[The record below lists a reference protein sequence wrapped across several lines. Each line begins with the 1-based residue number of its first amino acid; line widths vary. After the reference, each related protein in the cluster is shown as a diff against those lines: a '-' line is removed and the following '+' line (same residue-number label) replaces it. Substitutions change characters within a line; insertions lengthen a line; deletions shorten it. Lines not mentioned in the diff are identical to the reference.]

1 MHWIGTPPA
10 PRIHQWV
17 RTSDWIRSRDVTV
30 TITFALA
37 AALSNAVH
45 LMTQHAAS
53 VGVSKTHRGWDLV
66 AFLVRQP
73 LWLLG
78 WAAAAGGF
86 AFQAVALHSGQLSI
100 VQSLLVTE
108 LVFALLLRR
117 FWVHQHI
124 AKLAWI
130 AALIT
135 CAALTVFLT
144 AAEPHGG
151 HLEPDAAGWVSAL
164 SVFGSAVAV
173 FAVMARWGSPA
184 RRAAFYATAAS
195 ITWALMAAF
204 IKATTNVLVASGPLG
219 TLEHWPIYAL
229 IAAGVLG
236 SVLQQ
241 AALQAGPLS
250 VSQPLIVVVDPA
262 VAIALSVWIFD
273 ERFTVSVAQ
282 KTIAGVAFCVMALG
296 VTVLS
301 RTAPT
306 DLERSMVV
314 KRRGLGEAS

>member
-1 MHWIGTPPA
+1 
-10 PRIHQWV
+10 
-17 RTSDWIRSRDVTV
+17 VTI

-37 AALSNAVH
+37 AALANAVH

-53 VGVSKTHRGWDLV
+53 IGASDVHRGWKLV
-66 AFLVRQP
+66 SFLIRQP
-73 LWLLG
+73 LWLAG

-100 VQSLLVTE
+100 VQPLLVTE
-108 LVFALLLRR
+108 LVFALILRR
-117 FWVHQHI
+117 LWVRQHV
-124 AKLAWI
+124 ARTAWT

-144 AAEPHGG
+144 VAQPHGG
-151 HLEPDAAGWVSAL
+151 HLQPDVADWASAL
-164 SVFGSAVAV
+164 ATFGGAA
-173 FAVMARWGSPA
+173 ALLALMARRGTPT
-184 RRAAFYATAAS
+184 RRAALYATAAS

-204 IKATTNVLVASGPLG
+204 IKATTDVLAASGLLG
-219 TLEHWPIYAL
+219 MLEHWPLYAL
-229 IAAGVLG
+229 IASGVIG

-241 AALQAGPLS
+241 AALQVGPLS

-262 VAIALSVWIFD
+262 VAIVLSVWIFD
-273 ERFTVSVAQ
+273 ERFTTSLSQ
-282 KTIAGVAFCVMALG
+282 KLIAAVAFCVMAMA

-306 DLERSMVV
+306 DLDRSLPA
-314 KRRGLGEAS
+314 RT

>member
-1 MHWIGTPPA
+1 M
-10 PRIHQWV
+10 
-17 RTSDWIRSRDVTV
+17 TV
-30 TITFALA
+30 TIIFALA
-37 AALSNAVH
+37 AAFANAVH

-66 AFLVRQP
+66 AFLIRQP

-78 WAAAAGGF
+78 WGAAAGGF

-100 VQSLLVTE
+100 VQPLLVTE

-124 AKLAWI
+124 AKVAWT

-151 HLEPDAAGWVSAL
+151 HLQPAAADWVSAL
-164 SVFGSAVAV
+164 AFFGGAVAV
-173 FAVMARWGSPA
+173 LAVMARWGSPV
-184 RRAAFYATAAS
+184 RRAALYATAAS

-204 IKATTNVLVASGPLG
+204 IKETTNLLAASGLVG
-219 TLEHWPIYAL
+219 VVGHWPIYAL
-229 IAAGVLG
+229 LASGILG

-241 AALQAGPLS
+241 AALQVGPLS

-282 KTIAGVAFCVMALG
+282 RTLAGVAFCVMALG

-306 DLERSMVV
+306 DLERSMPV
-314 KRRGLGEAS
+314 KL